1 MKTIYTSNRPDSDF
15 AIVEVAGEIYAI
27 DEDKVVGGWGK
38 YHIDREL
45 KFQAGFNEFI
55 SVDPDGNIENVDAT
69 PDECVFFGDFDF
81 DDEAQ
86 GPDDL
91 F

>member
-1 MKTIYTSNRPDSDF
+1 MKIIYTSSRPDSDF
-15 AIVEVAGEIYAI
+15 AIVEADGEFYAI

-55 SVDPDGNIENVDAT
+55 SVNKDGNIEKIDANS
-69 PDECVFFGDFDF
+69 DECVFFGDFDF
-81 DDEAQ
+81 DDGAE
-86 GPDDL
+86 GPEDL